1 MFDFSDYPEDSKIFD
16 PVNRKVIGKL
26 KDEVKGKIISE
37 FVGLKLKI
45 YSLVI
50 VNNEEI
56 KKEKGVNKNV
66 IKMIRHEEYV
76 YVFFNKN
83 LISTSNRLVS
93 SAINDKFDEC

>member
-1 MFDFSDYPEDSKIFD
+1 M
-16 PVNRKVIGKL
+16 
-26 KDEVKGKIISE
+26 
-37 FVGLKLKI
+37 

-76 YVFFNKN
+76 YVFFSKN
-83 LISTSNRLVS
+83 LISTGNRLVS
-93 SAINDKFDEC
+93 SAINGKFDEC